1 MVDKVKQDICE
12 LVNNSTN
19 YDTLDLVWK
28 ILLSDIDRELAP
40 SDCMTESEGK
50 TWEKQKRRNSRKKN

>member
-1 MVDKVKQDICE
+1 MVEKVKESICE
-12 LVNNSTN
+12 LVNSSTN

-28 ILLSDIDRELAP
+28 ILLQDVDRELSP

-50 TWEKQKRRNSRKKN
+50 TWRKQKRRNSKKK